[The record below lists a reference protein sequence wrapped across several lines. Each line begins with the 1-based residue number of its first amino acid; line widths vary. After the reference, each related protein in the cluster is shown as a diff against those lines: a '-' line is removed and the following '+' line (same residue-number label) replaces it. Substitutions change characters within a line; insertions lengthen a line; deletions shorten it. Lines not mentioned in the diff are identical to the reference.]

1 MRFKGLTALCM
12 LVLASGACRAT
23 STLIRYQT
31 ADDFARLTLSHA
43 RWDARAGGV
52 VFDAS
57 VPGKPVGA
65 IPRGIVESP
74 AVESPEVPVPAGFNQ
89 AIVSWNASTPPGSY
103 LSVYMRARVGGR
115 WTKWY
120 NLGLWNMDGR
130 PMHKTTFGKQ
140 KDSFGD
146 VDTETLKL
154 NKNADAFKVRLQL
167 ESSDGKTYPTVR
179 FLAVNLND
187 GTWQTDVPPVKQ
199 VWGTELDVPYL
210 CQLSVKGGGVW
221 CSPTSTAMVLGYWSK
236 ELHRPDLKIGITQAA
251 KNTYD
256 TDWGG
261 TGNWS
266 FNVDYAGEFKGI
278 RAYVTRFTSVSQIE
292 QWIAKGVP
300 VVTALNYSTLNGVD
314 NKITGHLMVIRGFTK
329 DGDPVFNDP
338 WARLEKGEKLRKVFP
353 RKNLEQAWLGPGGSW
368 GTVYIIYPEAL
379 AEKVESGK

>member
-1 MRFKGLTALCM
+1 MKYIRALALLLLVASTAGTCF
-12 LVLASGACRAT
+12 AT
-23 STLIRYQT
+23 STLTKYQT
-31 ADDFARLTLSHA
+31 ADDFSKLMLSHA
-43 RWDARAGGV
+43 RWDSEVGGV

-57 VPGKPVGA
+57 VPGQTVGA

-74 AVESPEVPVPAGFNQ
+74 IIESPEVPVPTGFDQ
-89 AIVSWNASTPPGSY
+89 AIISWNATTPPGSY
-103 LSVYMRARVGGR
+103 LSVYMRCRIGGT

-120 NLGLWNMDGR
+120 NMGLWNMDGR
-130 PMHKTTFGKQ
+130 PMHKTSFGKQ

-154 NKNADAFKVRLQL
+154 NKNADAFKIRVQL
-167 ESSDGKTYPTVR
+167 ESSDGKTHPTLR

-187 GTWQTDVPPVKQ
+187 ANWQTDIAPTKE

-210 CQLSVKGGGVW
+210 CQLSVPGGGVW
-221 CSPTSTAMVLGYWSK
+221 CSPTSTAMVLSYWGK
-236 ELHRPDLKIGITQAA
+236 KLGRPELKRGITETA
-251 KNTYD
+251 KNVYD

-266 FNVDYAGEFKGI
+266 FNVDYAGESKGI

-300 VVTALNYSTLNGVD
+300 VITALNYSALNGNP
-314 NKITGHLMVIRGFTK
+314 NKQTGHLMVIRGFTK

-338 WARLEKGEKLRKVFP
+338 WARLEKGEKLRKVFT
-353 RKNLEQAWLGPGGSW
+353 RQRLEEAWLGPKGSW
-368 GTVYIIYPEAL
+368 GTVYIIYPEAM
-379 AEKVESGK
+379 AGQVEK

>member
-1 MRFKGLTALCM
+1 MKYIRTLAL
-12 LVLASGACRAT
+12 LVLLAVSATASYAT

-31 ADDFARLTLSHA
+31 EEDFSKLMLSHA
-43 RWDARAGGV
+43 RWDSKAGGV

-57 VPGKPVGA
+57 VPGKAVGA

-74 AVESPEVPVPAGFNQ
+74 VVESPEVPVPAGFDQ
-89 AIVSWNASTPPGSY
+89 AIVSWNATTPPGSY
-103 LSVYMRARVGGR
+103 MSVYIRCRIGGT

-120 NLGLWNMDGR
+120 NLGLWNMDGK
-130 PMHKTTFGKQ
+130 PMHKTSFGKQ

-154 NKNADAFKVRLQL
+154 NKSADAFRIRVQL
-167 ESSDGKTYPTVR
+167 ESSDGKTHPTLR

-187 GTWQTDVPPVKQ
+187 ATWQTEVAPTKE

-210 CQLSVKGGGVW
+210 CQLSVKGGSVW
-221 CSPTSTAMVLGYWSK
+221 CSPTSTAMVLSYWGK
-236 ELHRPDLKIGITQAA
+236 KLGRPDLKRGITETA
-251 KNTYD
+251 KAVYD

-266 FNVDYAGEFKGI
+266 FNVDYAGESPGI

-300 VVTALNYSTLNGVD
+300 VITALNYSALNGNPD
-314 NKITGHLMVIRGFTK
+314 KQTGHLMVIRGFTK

-338 WARLEKGEKLRKVFP
+338 WARLEKGEKLRKVFT
-353 RKNLEQAWLGPGGSW
+353 RKRLEEAWLGPKGSW

-379 AEKVESGK
+379 ASQVEK